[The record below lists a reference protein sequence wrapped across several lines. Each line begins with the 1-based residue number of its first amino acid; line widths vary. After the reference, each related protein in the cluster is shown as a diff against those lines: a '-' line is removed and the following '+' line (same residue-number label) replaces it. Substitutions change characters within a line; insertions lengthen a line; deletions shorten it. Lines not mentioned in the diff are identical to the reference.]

1 YCLITRPPTTAIST
15 LSLPDALPISGFPL
29 EYQPRNMRAEPERY
43 RSGHNG
49 ADSKSDG
56 RVKPARGFESHPLR
70 HAVPTAASESRQ
82 DKRSEEHTSEL
93 QSLRHLVCRLL
104 LEKK

>member
-1 YCLITRPPTTAIST
+1 MRSSPRARMASRLESGRAQPAISSAAAARFITRNAPPGLTRRRLELMT
-15 LSLPDALPISGFPL
+15 LPTRL
-29 EYQPRNMRAEPERY
+29 EYQLPPERY

-70 HAVPTAASESRQ
+70 HPIQ
-82 DKRSEEHTSEL
+82 QHRSQISDT
-93 QSLRHLVCRLL
+93 
-104 LEKK
+104 

>member
-1 YCLITRPPTTAIST
+1 ML
-15 LSLPDALPISGFPL
+15 GL
-29 EYQPRNMRAEPERY
+29 EYQLTTPGSRRARPFTIMRRFEGFWAGTERY

-70 HAVPTAASESRQ
+70 HQFPRLFRYLA
-82 DKRSEEHTSEL
+82 RSGGPLLANPLPNGVGSYWL
-93 QSLRHLVCRLL
+93 QERRPAFPAFD
-104 LEKK
+104 

>member
-1 YCLITRPPTTAIST
+1 MLELDVQPLSSITAAATVTGST
-15 LSLPDALPISGFPL
+15 LSARARLEEAREVFGRGGIDCRSRFTAYLTQL
-29 EYQPRNMRAEPERY
+29 EYQLPPERY

-70 HAVPTAASESRQ
+70 HLVPT
-82 DKRSEEHTSEL
+82 
-93 QSLRHLVCRLL
+93 
-104 LEKK
+104 